1 MYQKNVIMTSEAIQ
15 KQIEETITALK
26 ITTAN
31 ATKSKEAALKYLI
44 DAGIIEAEIP
54 AKKIIKK

>member
-1 MYQKNVIMTSEAIQ
+1 MTSESIR

-54 AKKIIKK
+54 HKKIIKK